1 MESSGFNPQKQ
12 HSRRNMQIIRR
23 WIVYVFPLNDFHIPN
38 NHFYGFR
45 LSRMCPHSS
54 FFKHCAHKPNKRFRI
69 YNMFE
74 RVLYW
79 DMAKVLFVIVRLG
92 ESIQYTCTSVKVM
105 WLKCKCSVVR
115 VLFVWVDAFHTLNAY
130 MHVSVCVTCNNP
142 VLWCVTKYEAF
153 STHYFRCENSVLVTH
168 ISHKSHLLRPM
179 HTNTCILSMCALLSL
194 CHM

>member
-23 WIVYVFPLNDFHIPN
+23 WIVYVFPPNDFHIPN

-45 LSRMCPHSS
+45 LSRMYPHSS

-69 YNMFE
+69 YIYNIFE

-92 ESIQYTCTSVKVM
+92 ESINTHALRSRS
-105 WLKCKCSVVR
+105 WLKCKCSVVP
-115 VLFVWVDAFHTLNAY
+115 VLFVSVDAFHTLY
-130 MHVSVCVTCNNP
+130 HRICT
-142 VLWCVTKYEAF
+142 
-153 STHYFRCENSVLVTH
+153 
-168 ISHKSHLLRPM
+168 
-179 HTNTCILSMCALLSL
+179 
-194 CHM
+194 